1 VQLTRNDILR
11 LFELLNDELR
21 ATRTR
26 GELFLVGGAVMCLA
40 YGARAST
47 RDVDAAFRPS
57 AAVRQAAV
65 RVAQRIGYEPDWLND
80 GVKGFM
86 SGQGDFAPFL
96 ELDHLSVMVAEPA
109 YLLAMKCMAM
119 RLGAESRDQ
128 DDVRFLLRLLDVRG
142 IDEAVTIITKYYP
155 LDQIPQKTLYALPE
169 LLPAE
174 DLELPEPSPSLRRT

>member
-1 VQLTRNDILR
+1 VLLTRSDILR

-21 ATRTR
+21 TTGIR

-40 YGARAST
+40 HGSRAST
-47 RDVDAAFRPS
+47 LDVDAAFRPS
-57 AAVRQAAV
+57 AGVRQAAV
-65 RVAQRIGYEPDWLND
+65 RVAQRTGNDPDWLND

-86 SGQGDFAPFL
+86 SSQGDFAPFL
-96 ELDHLSVMVAEPA
+96 ELDHLRVMLAEPA

-128 DDVRFLLRLLDVRG
+128 DDVRFLLRLLDVRSFDDAIG
-142 IDEAVTIITKYYP
+142 IISKYYP

-169 LLPAE
+169 LLPKQ
-174 DLELPEPSPSLRRT
+174 D